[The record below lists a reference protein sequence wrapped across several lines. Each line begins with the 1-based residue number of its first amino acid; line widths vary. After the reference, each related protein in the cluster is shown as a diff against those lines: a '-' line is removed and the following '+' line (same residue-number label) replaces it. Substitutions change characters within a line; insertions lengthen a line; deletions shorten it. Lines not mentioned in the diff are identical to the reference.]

1 MRYCWERS
9 QGKDV
14 HVTHSQDDRPTLEDV
29 AAFAG
34 VSRSTASRA
43 LNGDANVS
51 NRAKDAVLAAARDLG
66 YSPNQAARS
75 LVTRRTGAVAVV
87 LSEPEEVVLGDPYRT
102 AVMRAGY
109 RELASSGSQMVLM
122 FSDGKDDHARTLRFL
137 EGGHVDG
144 ALVFAPHRADPLPR
158 ALRLLRLPIVFGGPA
173 GNLSRGVHVVDFDN
187 SDGARLAVQYLLD
200 KGRRR
205 IATVAG
211 PQDQTAAV
219 HRLSG
224 WRKTLADAGLDPT
237 GLSEEADFTLDGG
250 RSAMARLLEREPELD
265 GVFVA
270 SDLMAA
276 GALRTLHGVGRRV
289 PEDVSVIGFDDHPA
303 LATAMN
309 PPLTTVHQDPGAQVQ
324 HMVATLM
331 ALLAGQA
338 VAPRRHVLPV
348 SVRVRESA

>member
-1 MRYCWERS
+1 LT
-9 QGKDV
+9 QHG
-14 HVTHSQDDRPTLEDV
+14 DDRPTLEDV

-51 NRAKDAVLAAARDLG
+51 GRSRDAVLAAARDLG

-87 LSEPEEVVLGDPYRT
+87 LSEPEELVLADPYRT
-102 AVMRAGY
+102 TVMRSAY
-109 RELASSGSQMVLM
+109 RELAAASSQMVLM
-122 FSDGKDDHARTLRFL
+122 FCDGRDDVTRTLRFL

-144 ALVFAPHRADPLPR
+144 ALVFAPHRSDPLPR
-158 ALRLLRLPIVFGGPA
+158 ALRLLRIPIVFGGPA
-173 GNLSRGVHVVDFDN
+173 GGLSRGVHVIDFDN
-187 SDGARLAVQYLLD
+187 ESGARLAVEHLLD
-200 KGRRR
+200 GGRRR

-224 WRKTLADAGLDPT
+224 WRKTLADAGIDPE
-237 GLSEEADFTLDGG
+237 GLAEEADFTLDGG
-250 RSAMARLLEREPELD
+250 REAMRRLLERKPELD

-276 GALRTLHGVGRRV
+276 GALRALHAAGRDV
-289 PEDVSVIGFDDHPA
+289 PEDVAVVGFDDHPA

-309 PPLTTVHQDPGAQVQ
+309 PPLTSVHQEPGAQVR
-324 HMVATLM
+324 HMVSTLM
-331 ALLAGQA
+331 SLLSGESISPHRQ
-338 VAPRRHVLPV
+338 VLPV
-348 SVRVRESA
+348 SMKIRESA

>member
-1 MRYCWERS
+1 MTRS
-9 QGKDV
+9 QDE
-14 HVTHSQDDRPTLEDV
+14 RPTLEDV

-51 NRAKDAVLAAARDLG
+51 SRARDAVLAAARDLG

-87 LSEPEEVVLGDPYRT
+87 LSEPEEVLLGDPYRT
-102 AVMRAGY
+102 AVMRAAY
-109 RELASSGSQMVLM
+109 RALADAGSQMVLM
-122 FSDGKDDHARTLRFL
+122 FNDGRGDHARTIQFL

-158 ALRLLRLPIVFGGPA
+158 ALRLLRLPIVYGGQA

-187 SDGARLAVQYLLD
+187 ADGARLAVEHLLSR
-200 KGRRR
+200 GRRR

-219 HRLSG
+219 HRMAG
-224 WRKTLADAGLDPT
+224 WRETLQAAGADPT
-237 GLSEEADFTLDGG
+237 GLSEEAANFTLEGG
-250 RSAMARLLEREPELD
+250 LAAMERLLAREPD
-265 GVFVA
+265 IDAVFVA

-276 GALRTLHGVGRRV
+276 GALRALRSANRRV
-289 PEDVSVIGFDDHPA
+289 PEDVSVVGFDDHPT
-303 LATAMN
+303 LATTMS
-309 PPLTTVHQDPGAQVQ
+309 PTLTTIHQDPAAQVQ
-324 HMVATLM
+324 HMVSTLLT
-331 ALLAGQA
+331 LLSGEEIR
-338 VAPRRHVLPV
+338 PRRHVLPV
-348 SVRVRESA
+348 SLRVRESA